1 MTSCHFDERARKAK
15 ICCRNI
21 SQVRSLCISLRS
33 MRFQK
38 LTRRERNW
46 ERSGID
52 CRSLLFPHPL
62 PLLAHPLSTSS
73 QFFAHPRRARSL
85 ARFFTRLFSSP
96 PGKGKESTSAT
107 QATCVS
113 NISSPRLKR
122 RYTRYGFLFLIF
134 LAYTTARCLKKFE
147 GVYLIMNHRKSLL
160 FGYYKRGFRY
170 LEFNLLSPCFDL
182 KVF

>member
-1 MTSCHFDERARKAK
+1 MNEHGKPKFVAETSVKLGACVLACVACVFK
-15 ICCRNI
+15 N
-21 SQVRSLCISLRS
+21 LREGNETGS
-33 MRFQK
+33 DLE
-38 LTRRERNW
+38 LTAGHYF
-46 ERSGID
+46 S
-52 CRSLLFPHPL
+52 PHPL